1 MPRDELRA
9 VVAGRE
15 HDSAP
20 PHSRMLPDLE
30 LDAVAQGSEAARLDD
45 ARRAQDGDAALYPQV
60 WVEGLFGKGNALGYR
75 NRHSNISRKA
85 VRGAHLAHRRSDH
98 RARRR
103 VDGGRPHRLLEP
115 GQRHAPHAHAAIDGN
130 FRFVRGHVLA
140 ARSARARPR
149 MFHARVHEHAVGH
162 IGIVACVLS
171 HGALGAPLADACVD
185 HVRLDGQPAGGDD
198 RHAADGLS

>member
-1 MPRDELRA
+1 MPRDELPA

-20 PHSRMLPDLE
+20 PHSRMLPNLE
-30 LDAVAQGSEAARLDD
+30 LDAVTQGSEAARLDD
-45 ARRAQDGDAALYPQV
+45 ARRAQDGDAVLYPQV
-60 WVEGLFGKGNALGYR
+60 RVEGLFGKGHTLGYR
-75 NRHSNISRKA
+75 NRHSNVSRKA
-85 VRGAHLAHRRSDH
+85 VRGAHLTHRRSNH

-140 ARSARARPR
+140 ARSTRARPG

-162 IGIVACVLS
+162 IGVVACILS
-171 HGALGAPLADACVD
+171 HGALGAPLADVCID